1 VLINRI
7 LIVGLGS
14 IGKRHLRLAR
24 KLMPTADIRVL
35 RHQPS
40 NEIPDHSNGC
50 FSSID
55 DAIFFAPQIAVIA
68 NPASFHI
75 PIAKKLAEV
84 GVNLLVEKPL
94 SNNLDG
100 VAELIEICQTNDNCL
115 LTGFNLRYLPSLQHF
130 RNLLDEGIIG
140 KVLSVRCEVGQYLP
154 SWRSNVE
161 YQKGVSAQHNLG
173 GGALLELSHEIDY
186 LRWIFGEIEWVKA
199 SMSKQSSLKID
210 VEDTV
215 HIIMSFMPKTSKH
228 KLVAA
233 VSLDFIRHDTTRL
246 CKAIGENGS
255 LCWNGITGEVSLYE
269 SGEKEWRQIY
279 SYKHKPDESYLAEW
293 EDLIFCVKENKIP
306 LVVGE
311 DGLKAL
317 QIIEAINKS
326 SNSKGQLLDIGFS
339 SPNMGLK

>member
-7 LIVGLGS
+7 LIVGFGS

-24 KLMPTADIRVL
+24 KLMPNADIRVL

-40 NEIPDHSNGC
+40 NDIPEQSNGC

-55 DAIFFAPQIAVIA
+55 DAILFAPQIAVIA

-75 PIAKKLAEV
+75 TIAKRLAEI

-100 VAELIEICQTNDNCL
+100 VAELIEICQKHDSCL
-115 LTGFNLRYLPSLQHF
+115 LTGFNLRYLPSLKHF
-130 RNLLDEGIIG
+130 RDSLGEGIIG
-140 KVLSVRCEVGQYLP
+140 KILSVRCEVGQYLP
-154 SWRSNVE
+154 SWRSNVN
-161 YQKGVSAQHNLG
+161 YQNGVSAQRNLG

-199 SMSKQSSLKID
+199 SMSKQSSLEID

-215 HIIMSFMPKTSKH
+215 HIIMSFMPKTSMH
-228 KLVAA
+228 KLIAA
-233 VSLDFIRHDTTRL
+233 VSLDFIRHDTTRI

-255 LCWNGITGEVSLYE
+255 LRWNGITGEVSIYE
-269 SGEKEWRQIY
+269 SGAKEWRQVF
-279 SYKHKPDESYLAEW
+279 SHKHNPDESYLAEW
-293 EDLIFCVKENKIP
+293 KDLIVCAKENKIP
-306 LVVGE
+306 LVTGE

-317 QIIEAINKS
+317 QIIEAISKS
-326 SNSKGQLLDIGFS
+326 SKSEGQVLGTLVS
-339 SPNMGLK
+339 LPTMSLK